1 MKGDMRY
8 MKKSVYLGQ
17 QNVVDWVYS
26 EKTKEELAARYEFVC
41 GGRVL
46 SKEML
51 AEAPES
57 ASEAEYLFS
66 TWAMPVFT
74 EDEVRRYFPKAEA
87 VFYAAGSVQD
97 FAREFLNQGIKVF
110 SAWAANGVP
119 VAEYTLAQIILAN
132 TGYYRRLHTPGSG
145 PLWDNRPDIY
155 GLPGNYD
162 ATVGIIGAGMIGKM
176 VIERI
181 RAVLEHINIL
191 VFDPFLPEEKAKEL
205 GVTLCDLPTLFSGS
219 DVISNHLA
227 NNPQTVGMLNY
238 DLFSLM
244 KPCAT
249 FINTGRG
256 AQVVENDL
264 IKALTEVPTRA
275 AVLDVTEPEP
285 PADDSPFYN
294 MKNVFLSPHVA
305 GSLGNEVHRMAEYM
319 SEESRRFENGLPTD
333 YEVTLKMLETMA

>member
-1 MKGDMRY
+1 
-8 MKKSVYLGQ
+8 MKKAVFLGKQ
-17 QNVVDWVYS
+17 WVVDWVYS
-26 EKTKEELAARYEFVC
+26 KETQSALRTRYEFIC
-41 GGRVL
+41 DGKVL
-46 SKEML
+46 TKEML
-51 AEAPES
+51 AEDPSLAVE
-57 ASEAEYLFS
+57 ASYLFS
-66 TWAMPVFT
+66 TWEMPVFT
-74 EDEVRRYFPKAEA
+74 EDEVKRYFPKAEA

-97 FAREFLNQGIKVF
+97 FAREFLSQGIKIF

-145 PLWDNRPDIY
+145 PRWENRSDIY

-162 ATVGIIGAGMIGKM
+162 ATVGIIGAGMIGKL

-181 RAVLEHINIL
+181 HAVLEHMRIL
-191 VFDPFLPEEKAKEL
+191 VFDPFLPEEKAEEL
-205 GVTLCDLPTLFSGS
+205 GVTLCDLPTLFSES

-227 NNPQTVGMLNY
+227 NNPQTVGMLNG
-238 DLFSLM
+238 DLFARM

-256 AQVVENDL
+256 AQVVEADL
-264 IKALTEVPTRA
+264 VQALTEVPTRA

-285 PADDSPFYN
+285 PKEDSPLYT
-294 MKNVFLSPHVA
+294 MENVFLSPHVA

-319 SEESRRFENGLPTD
+319 SEESRLYEANLPTR
-333 YEVTLKMLETMA
+333 YEVTLEMLKTMA